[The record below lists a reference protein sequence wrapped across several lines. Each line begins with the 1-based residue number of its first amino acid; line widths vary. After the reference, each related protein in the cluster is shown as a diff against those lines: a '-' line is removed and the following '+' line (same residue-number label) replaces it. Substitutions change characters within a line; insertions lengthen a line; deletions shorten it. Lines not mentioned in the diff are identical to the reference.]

1 MSSSH
6 PVLRTTEECDL
17 SVKIGG
23 MFLPN
28 PVMFASGTF
37 GNILD
42 GYPLRDFSRL
52 GAIVPKTVTFHP
64 RMGNLPPRT
73 VETPSG
79 LLNSIGLDND
89 GLAAFIEKRLPS
101 LMGIGPPVIISI
113 AAKNEDEFVQMA
125 EVLEATPG
133 VAAIELNLSCP
144 NVAGGIDFATDPRRC
159 YDLIRR
165 VRERFTQPL
174 LAKLTPN
181 TGDVVSVARAA
192 ADAGADGITAVNTL
206 LGLAVDWR
214 KRRPRLGGFF
224 GGLSGPAIKPVA
236 LRIVYQIAHAV
247 DIPVVAAGGIV
258 GIDDAMEFFVT
269 GASAIQVGT
278 GSFFRPTAAWEII
291 DGLPAALRELGASSL
306 REIVKTLP
314 RPESKREC

>member
-1 MSSSH
+1 M
-6 PVLRTTEECDL
+6 VRTAEECDL

-23 MFLPN
+23 LSLPN

-37 GNILD
+37 GNIVD
-42 GYPLRDFSRL
+42 GYPLRDLSRL
-52 GAIVPKTVTFHP
+52 GALVPKTVTFHP
-64 RMGNLPPRT
+64 RTGNLPPRT

-89 GLAAFIEKRLPS
+89 GLTAFIERRLPS
-101 LMGIGPPVIISI
+101 VVGIGPPVILSI

-125 EVLEATPG
+125 EVLETTPG

-144 NVAGGIDFATDPRRC
+144 NVAGGIDFATDPLRC
-159 YDLIRR
+159 HGLVHR
-165 VRERFTQPL
+165 VRQRFTRPI

-192 ADAGADGITAVNTL
+192 AEAGADGITAVNTM

-247 DIPVVAAGGIV
+247 DIPVIAAGGIV

-291 DGLPAALRELGASSL
+291 DGLPAALRELGASAL
-306 REIVKTLP
+306 RQIVKTLP
-314 RPESKREC
+314 GTEDKRGC